1 MKNHGKVGLQSA
13 PHSSLQARSKPRKR
27 KNRLKNYQNV
37 VEMIFLPPQTILEWL
52 RHPMALLKYGFSYSF
67 MIFSCFFMFFS

>member
-1 MKNHGKVGLQSA
+1 MKNHEKRGLQSA

-52 RHPMALLKYGFSYSF
+52 RHPMVLL
-67 MIFSCFFMFFS
+67 